1 MCVRPRTS
9 WRVGLVCAAFSASCY
24 TPVTSGQCE
33 LDKLLPPVRD
43 RTESGDFG
51 HEVAIDGPYLLV
63 GMRMADFV
71 AANAGA
77 AYLFEMIDD
86 EARLVRSLFAEDG
99 GVNDEF
105 GSAVAIDGDLIVI
118 GAWEAEHR
126 GVPTGAVYVFRRDEG
141 GADAWGLAVKLVA
154 NDGGAFYRFGSAVG
168 ISGDT
173 IVVGSEQAFP
183 PDGGNFPVGSAYVF
197 QHQPGDPSTWFEIA
211 RLDGSPGGNDHA
223 FGAAVGIDG
232 DTVIVGDWRE
242 HVGLDVQAGAIYIFE
257 RHHGGQDNWGEVKK
271 ITADPPV
278 NTGKLG
284 VSVAIHGSTLIAGSS
299 GDDNIF
305 YQASG
310 SAYIFERDLGG
321 EDNWGELQKL
331 IASDISSGDSFG
343 ISVAIHGD
351 RAVVGAR
358 GNSDDGVES
367 GSAYI
372 FKRAGVET
380 WSEVEKLTASDAA
393 AGDLFGFAVALDED
407 LALIGAV
414 GDDQDF
420 KDSGSAY
427 VFDVRLGDIDG
438 DCTVG
443 PHDLILM
450 LGAWGDC
457 PVLENCFNCHIDLD
471 GDCTV
476 ATSDLIILLG
486 NWG

>member
-1 MCVRPRTS
+1 M
-9 WRVGLVCAAFSASCY
+9 
-24 TPVTSGQCE
+24 
-33 LDKLLPPVRD
+33 
-43 RTESGDFG
+43 
-51 HEVAIDGPYLLV
+51 
-63 GMRMADFV
+63 
-71 AANAGA
+71 
-77 AYLFEMIDD
+77 
-86 EARLVRSLFAEDG
+86 
-99 GVNDEF
+99 
-105 GSAVAIDGDLIVI
+105 GSA
-118 GAWEAEHR
+118 H
-126 GVPTGAVYVFRRDEG
+126 
-141 GADAWGLAVKLVA
+141 
-154 NDGGAFYRFGSAVG
+154 
-168 ISGDT
+168 
-173 IVVGSEQAFP
+173 
-183 PDGGNFPVGSAYVF
+183 VF
-197 QHQPGDPSTWFEIA
+197 QHEPGDPSTWMEVA
-211 RLDGSPGGNDHA
+211 RLDESFLDEVDHE
-223 FGAAVGIDG
+223 FGAAVDIDD
-232 DTVIVGDWRE
+232 DTAIVGDWRE
-242 HVGLDVQAGAIYIFE
+242 QVGLDVQAGAVYIFE
-257 RHHGGQDNWGEVKK
+257 RHHGGEDSWGEVKK

-284 VSVAIHGSTLIAGSS
+284 ASVSIHGNTVIVGSP

-310 SAYIFERDLGG
+310 SAYIFERDHGG

-331 IASDISSGDSFG
+331 IASDISSSDSFG

-372 FKRAGVET
+372 WRRSGADA

-393 AGDLFGFAVALDED
+393 AGDLFGFSVALDED
-407 LALIGAV
+407 LALIGASR
-414 GDDQDF
+414 DDENF

-457 PVLENCFNCHIDLD
+457 PVLENCHNCHMDLD